1 MFVCVL
7 QCWVVFFFSSIDT
20 GLLYSQETNNVSG
33 AIQNLAII
41 FVQHLDRVFPK
52 LNAYPSG

>member
-1 MFVCVL
+1 MYAGLFCL
-7 QCWVVFFFSSIDT
+7 FSSIDT

-41 FVQHLDRVFPK
+41 FVQQWDRVFPK
-52 LNAYPSG
+52 LNGYPSG